1 MNKKQ
6 YYILKFILNDLNQ
19 IYFIHTI
26 EYKLIPYLT
35 TDAILKH
42 FWMVILLLI
51 MILHYLILK

>member
-19 IYFIHTI
+19 IYFIHMTG
-26 EYKLIPYLT
+26 YKLIPYLT

-42 FWMVILLLI
+42 FWMVILL
-51 MILHYLILK
+51 